1 MAAYAGRKTGLR
13 EQGEVKMRAGDFKR
27 GGVAL
32 GLGLGLLLTLA
43 ACAEREVILPGARED
58 LRAVLSDENR
68 TAPEATPEN
77 RVEAISL
84 PPARSNANW
93 TQSPGS
99 PETRVAHPAYSGA
112 LQPVWN
118 ANIGVAAGARSRIT
132 AEPVVADGRIF
143 TLDAQAGVSATATS
157 GAPLWHVDLVPARDR
172 GKEATGGGLAVAGDT
187 LFVTSG
193 FGVLSALDVASGA
206 VKWQQKLAADAT
218 GAPTVKNGIVFL
230 VAGDSTAWAVDAQTG
245 RIQWQFDTTKSR
257 NNILGAPAP
266 AANDQVV
273 IFGFGSGELQ
283 AAFRGGGF
291 KVWGAV
297 LSGQRPAIARSRVT
311 GITGDPVIVGDTV
324 FAGTQA
330 GRLAALK
337 ASTGE
342 RLWTAREG
350 VMGTVWVAGGS
361 VFFVTD
367 RNQLERASAE
377 DGSRIWAVEL
387 PLFVKDRPRKQKA
400 IYYHHGP
407 VLAGGKLILA
417 STDGVIRMFDPA
429 SGKLIGTGSIPGG
442 AATAPVFAG
451 GVMYIVSKKGVL
463 YAYR

>member
-1 MAAYAGRKTGLR
+1 MMT
-13 EQGEVKMRAGDFKR
+13 AGDFKR

-32 GLGLGLLLTLA
+32 GLGLGLALTLA
-43 ACAEREVILPGARED
+43 ACGEREVILPGARED
-58 LRAVLSDENR
+58 LRAVLNGEDQIAAE
-68 TAPEATPEN
+68 APPEN
-77 RVEAISL
+77 RVEAIKL
-84 PPARSNANW
+84 PAATTNASW
-93 TQSPGS
+93 TQSAGS
-99 PETRVAHPAYSGA
+99 PATRVSHPAYSGA
-112 LQPVWN
+112 LQPIWN
-118 ANIGVAAGARSRIT
+118 ANIGSAAGARSRIT
-132 AEPVVADGRIF
+132 ADPVVAGGRIY
-143 TLDAQAGVSATATS
+143 TLDAQAGVSATATN
-157 GAPLWHVDLVPARDR
+157 GTPVWQVDLVPPRDR
-172 GKEATGGGLAVAGDT
+172 GKEATGGGLAIANGT

-193 FGVLSALDVASGA
+193 FGVLTALDAATGA
-206 VKWQQKLAADAT
+206 QKWQQKLAADAT
-218 GAPTVKNGIVFL
+218 GAPTVKNGVVFL
-230 VAGDSTAWAVDAQTG
+230 VAGDSTAWAVDAETG
-245 RIQWQFDTTKSR
+245 RIKWQFDTTQSR

-266 AANDQVV
+266 AINDQVA

-291 KVWGAV
+291 KVWDAV